1 MEMMVFQ
8 GGMWLELWTGE
19 GGRRQEG
26 IRESAFP
33 VTVITSQ
40 ITSLEKIH
48 AEKYELGHTSSVTTR
63 LFLKTPQNH
72 MQ

>member
-1 MEMMVFQ
+1 VK
-8 GGMWLELWTGE
+8 
-19 GGRRQEG
+19 QEG

-40 ITSLEKIH
+40 ITSLEQIH
-48 AEKYELGHTSSVTTR
+48 AENSELGHTASVTTR
-63 LFLKTPQNH
+63 LFLKNPENH